1 MLVVTKSAT
10 IMVTTTLEAKMETKM
25 EDITMTPQGGQDTEM
40 KMGGSTKDNLDWMEM
55 GMEMITVDQAQ
66 LEI

>member
-1 MLVVTKSAT
+1 
-10 IMVTTTLEAKMETKM
+10 METKM